1 MEKILQR
8 LDQDQG
14 FLIRPMQN
22 RQEVVLSQMAQHQKK
37 TVPQME
43 KTPMQ
48 THLPSQTLN
57 TWAIQTSG
65 QPL

>member
-1 MEKILQR
+1 MEKILLR

-37 TVPQME
+37 TVLQTE

-48 THLPSQTLN
+48 THRPSQTLN
-57 TWAIQTSG
+57 M
-65 QPL
+65 

>member
-1 MEKILQR
+1 MEKILLR

-22 RQEVVLSQMAQHQKK
+22 QQEVVLSPMAQHQKK

-48 THLPSQTLN
+48 THRPSQTLN
-57 TWAIQTSG
+57 T
-65 QPL
+65 